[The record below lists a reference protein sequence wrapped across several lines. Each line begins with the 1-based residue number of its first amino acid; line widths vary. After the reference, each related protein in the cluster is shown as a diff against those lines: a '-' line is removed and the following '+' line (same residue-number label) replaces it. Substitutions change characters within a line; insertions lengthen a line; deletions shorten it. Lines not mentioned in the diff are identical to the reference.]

1 MSINIKSS
9 KMKGKIIIMSTLKMT
24 IDKSN
29 KISKINKE
37 IYGHFAEHL
46 GRCIY
51 GGIYVGED
59 SPIPNVKGMRKDVI
73 EALKAIKVPVVRW
86 PGGCFADTYH
96 WMDGIGPKE
105 DRKKIVNVN
114 WGGVTEDNS
123 FGTHEFLDFCELIGC
138 EPYVSVNVGSGTV
151 QEAHDWVEYMTS
163 SNESPMTDLR
173 KKNGREEP
181 WKVKYIGI
189 GNENWGCGGSM
200 TKDYYSDVYRQFQQ
214 FIGGYG
220 IQKIACGPSSAD
232 YDWTDTMMR
241 KCNPWQMQGLSLHH
255 YTIPTSDW
263 AHKGS
268 SVDFDEKEYYNTL
281 SHTWF
286 MEKLLENHKAVMQRY
301 DNDKKIGLCVDEWG
315 IWTDVIEGT
324 NPGFL
329 YQQNSMRDAILAS
342 INLNLFNLNSDRVTM
357 ANIAQMVNVLQAI
370 VLTEGDKMVKTPTY
384 HVFDM
389 YKEHMEA
396 MLVYSNIENKQLL
409 EKDYLP
415 AVSQSVSIDNEGKL
429 HITISNAS
437 LDEDFEIDCAI
448 PRAEYKNVSAK
459 VLTAKFDKCNTFEEP
474 EAVVPAALEG
484 VKLDGE
490 SLRFTLPKCSV
501 VSIELC

>member
-1 MSINIKSS
+1 
-9 KMKGKIIIMSTLKMT
+9 
-24 IDKSN
+24 
-29 KISKINKE
+29 
-37 IYGHFAEHL
+37 
-46 GRCIY
+46 
-51 GGIYVGED
+51 
-59 SPIPNVKGMRKDVI
+59 
-73 EALKAIKVPVVRW
+73 
-86 PGGCFADTYH
+86 
-96 WMDGIGPKE
+96 
-105 DRKKIVNVN
+105 
-114 WGGVTEDNS
+114 
-123 FGTHEFLDFCELIGC
+123 
-138 EPYVSVNVGSGTV
+138 
-151 QEAHDWVEYMTS
+151 
-163 SNESPMTDLR
+163 
-173 KKNGREEP
+173 
-181 WKVKYIGI
+181 
-189 GNENWGCGGSM
+189 
-200 TKDYYSDVYRQFQQ
+200 
-214 FIGGYG
+214 
-220 IQKIACGPSSAD
+220 
-232 YDWTDTMMR
+232 
-241 KCNPWQMQGLSLHH
+241 
-255 YTIPTSDW
+255 
-263 AHKGS
+263 
-268 SVDFDEKEYYNTL
+268 
-281 SHTWF
+281 
-286 MEKLLENHKAVMQRY
+286 
-301 DNDKKIGLCVDEWG
+301 
-315 IWTDVIEGT
+315 
-324 NPGFL
+324 
-329 YQQNSMRDAILAS
+329 MRDAILAS

-484 VKLDGE
+484 IKLDGE